1 MKKSDM
7 SFGDMLKSLWGK
19 KETNV
24 PQDTT
29 DEIDADYYRGSYN
42 TVKPSEDDVPAS
54 VPTSAQSEV
63 PVRSEPVSVT
73 KADTDDFDFVDED
86 ESREI
91 CEVKPSGVKAHTPA
105 RSDNEDNGGFVFA
118 DDDDDDNDDEI
129 DDEKTAE
136 ITEIAR
142 KLNINIIKLSEGDK
156 IRITDEDRIEC
167 LYTYKN
173 TVSDNRNDICLTL
186 KVVSG
191 SFSAIFAGDI
201 PTETEQ
207 VILANSNIG
216 KTNLFKVNHHGSK
229 GSNSKEWLSTIKPDI
244 SVISCAIKNNYG
256 HPADETLL
264 RLENC
269 KTRIFYTMYSGQI
282 SIIKDDKENL
292 IINKF
297 LENESAAVR

>member
-54 VPTSAQSEV
+54 VPTAAQAEV

-136 ITEIAR
+136 ISFIDNTTLDDLTAIADS
-142 KLNINIIKLSEGDK
+142 IIDGHITVVDISETPHEDKVRIFDFISGVVYAVGGEMKK
-156 IRITDEDRIEC
+156 IREGTCVVVLPEGLDMDDFKAA
-167 LYTYKN
+167 LAALKN
-173 TVSDNRNDICLTL
+173 
-186 KVVSG
+186 K
-191 SFSAIFAGDI
+191 
-201 PTETEQ
+201 
-207 VILANSNIG
+207 
-216 KTNLFKVNHHGSK
+216 
-229 GSNSKEWLSTIKPDI
+229 
-244 SVISCAIKNNYG
+244 
-256 HPADETLL
+256 
-264 RLENC
+264 
-269 KTRIFYTMYSGQI
+269 
-282 SIIKDDKENL
+282 
-292 IINKF
+292 
-297 LENESAAVR
+297 